1 MLFTFFQISGA
12 ITNIVL
18 DYKIKNVMNNYGDT
32 EKQAK
37 NNILNSNKSRLNYYS
52 VIAGGDR
59 NNYDLCMDDKI
70 ENENA
75 VKIICA

>member
-52 VIAGGDR
+52 VIAGEIEIIMI
-59 NNYDLCMDDKI
+59 YVCMLK
-70 ENENA
+70 
-75 VKIICA
+75 

>member
-1 MLFTFFQISGA
+1 MLFTFSQISGA

-18 DYKIKNVMNNYGDT
+18 EYKIKNVMNNYGDT

-52 VIAGGDR
+52 VIAGE
-59 NNYDLCMDDKI
+59 I
-70 ENENA
+70 
-75 VKIICA
+75 KIIMIYVWMLK